1 MSLFDQLSG
10 FEFPDVLM
18 NRGPLPSTA
27 GGPAGSDGS
36 IDGVINGT
44 SALLENISPYALGK
58 SARTGSDRNYQQI
71 PHRFQYIIPKL
82 FLPSFDGERRIPV
95 SHAVDQGDI
104 AFLLYGG
111 ERAWFTSPQQFK
123 PRAPPC
129 AFAGIEVVNYILLCM
144 QASPHDTTWKS
155 LMEDL
160 IKDPQFRDALEKR
173 RKGKNMTEFDNV
185 LVFKAMRNLVQ
196 QCFVPHGICA
206 GSEHQ
211 GGQHEHDAGHPVQAA
226 VNFVTTMTVDG
237 KNVDLVNYWYE
248 HSMVAGDELI
258 FKLEKESFKS
268 KLFHLTKYYKE
279 PVPITVQPTGSDNH
293 YWQLVPAILRDP
305 SGKPHKPD
313 INTFWHD
320 HRSEGYWRI
329 AQTFQTR
336 AQNNSVKAFNQGLP
350 LEVTFSPVWRSFSD
364 CQNAGTYSPPIKVR
378 VEAHDMTI
386 DLTAEVHP
394 KKIIWKYD
402 KKDIFTLELKKN
414 KYHVTT
420 IADDCRAFSQDKDVK
435 VSSTFDKKAL
445 DMQFIIGTTT
455 ALTAFTFQPGN
466 MNAAMQEGSVSAT
479 APFQVL
485 VPITVSGTPTT
496 GVAYHVKM
504 KIEGNDKSAGF
515 LHNFTYEK
523 MHVLNNNLW
532 HGHTVVSS
540 ITLSYINFSNMSI
553 ESSQSGGSSQFKAMN
568 KIMQSGDVA
577 KLSDISIATPGS
589 GKMRP
594 PSADDTVRRDNDR
607 ASGGKVSAT
616 PESGFRPPSAVDM
629 VRRANDRDSGG
640 KVRGAPT
647 EEGKGEEKDGGIA
660 EDTSSEI
667 DADLEARFPTAAS
680 FGLAPSAPKKQRKT
694 LRFLSDSGADAK
706 AQGPAVSTA
715 DSGR

>member
-155 LMEDL
+155 LTEDL

-279 PVPITVQPTGSDNH
+279 PVPITVQPKTGGDNH

-350 LEVTFSPVWRSFSD
+350 LEVTFSPVWHSFSD

-378 VEAHDMTI
+378 VEAHDTTHN
-386 DLTAEVHP
+386 LTAEVRP
-394 KKIIWKYD
+394 KKIIWKYE

-420 IADDCRAFSQDKDVK
+420 IADNCRAFSQSKDVK

-445 DMQFIIGTTT
+445 DMQFIIGKTDA
-455 ALTAFTFQPGN
+455 ALATFTFQPGN
-466 MNAAMQEGSVSAT
+466 MNAAMQPGTVNAKT
-479 APFQVL
+479 FQVT
-485 VPITVSGTPTT
+485 VPITASPSPSAD
-496 GVAYHVKM
+496 VAYHVKM
-504 KIEGNDKSAGF
+504 KIEKDDKAAGF
-515 LHNFTYEK
+515 LHNFTYTT

-532 HGHTVVSS
+532 HGHAVVPS
-540 ITLSYINFSNMSI
+540 IRIDFT
-553 ESSQSGGSSQFKAMN
+553 
-568 KIMQSGDVA
+568 
-577 KLSDISIATPGS
+577 
-589 GKMRP
+589 MR
-594 PSADDTVRRDNDR
+594 V
-607 ASGGKVSAT
+607 
-616 PESGFRPPSAVDM
+616 
-629 VRRANDRDSGG
+629 
-640 KVRGAPT
+640 
-647 EEGKGEEKDGGIA
+647 
-660 EDTSSEI
+660 
-667 DADLEARFPTAAS
+667 
-680 FGLAPSAPKKQRKT
+680 
-694 LRFLSDSGADAK
+694 
-706 AQGPAVSTA
+706 
-715 DSGR
+715 

>member
-173 RKGKNMTEFDNV
+173 RKGKRMTEFDNV

-364 CQNAGTYSPPIKVR
+364 CQNAGTYSPPIKVH
-378 VEAHDMTI
+378 VEAHDTTI
-386 DLTAEVHP
+386 NLTAEVHP

-420 IADDCRAFSQDKDVK
+420 IADNCRAFSQDKDVK
-435 VSSTFDKKAL
+435 VLSTFDKKAL

-466 MNAAMQEGSVSAT
+466 MNVVMQKGTVNAKT
-479 APFQVL
+479 NQVT
-485 VPITVSGTPTT
+485 VPITVSSSPSAD
-496 GVAYHVKM
+496 VAYHVKM
-504 KIEGNDKSAGF
+504 KIEGGDKAAGF
-515 LHNFTYEK
+515 LHYFTYST

-532 HGHTVVSS
+532 HGHAVV
-540 ITLSYINFSNMSI
+540 MSI
-553 ESSQSGGSSQFKAMN
+553 PIDFNLPGNISSHIFDVVNGLVKEAITNAQKLEGMEIRTPNSEIRPQSARDVIRGG
-568 KIMQSGDVA
+568 
-577 KLSDISIATPGS
+577 
-589 GKMRP
+589 
-594 PSADDTVRRDNDR
+594 
-607 ASGGKVSAT
+607 ASG
-616 PESGFRPPSAVDM
+616 R
-629 VRRANDRDSGG
+629 
-640 KVRGAPT
+640 KVRGT
-647 EEGKGEEKDGGIA
+647 EEKEEEIDEGIV

-667 DADLEARFPTAAS
+667 DADLNARFPTAAS
-680 FGLAPSAPKKQRKT
+680 FGLAPSAPKKPRKT